1 MSPRA
6 RQRAFIFAASTIVVL
21 LGLFAILYAPSQPH
35 RVTPGPGANRQ
46 LIYRTPERA
55 VTHSSEEPAGGSRNV
70 DPEAHDPKLRS
81 EHRRF
86 LRARPLEQHLPY
98 RDREIGVNIVDVT
111 KNGKLIL
118 LVTYL
123 HSQASARAD
132 MQGLLARY
140 HDPATEY
147 VINYRPV
154 FK

>member
-6 RQRAFIFAASTIVVL
+6 RQRAFILAASTIVVL
-21 LGLFAILYAPSQPH
+21 LGLFALLYAPSQSH
-35 RVTPGPGANRQ
+35 RAASRPRANRQ
-46 LIYRTPERA
+46 LIYRTPGTT
-55 VTHSSEEPAGGSRNV
+55 VTHSIEERAGGSRNV

-111 KNGKLIL
+111 KNGKPIL

-132 MQGLLARY
+132 MQTLLARY

-147 VINYRPV
+147 VIHYRPV